1 MTNQVKTMTET
12 INAFHPKFIETHYPE
27 LIKEGRIYSSK
38 LRAGTAAGQKSKG
51 TRESVHGKNVHSI
64 TVFPKTK
71 AKK

>member
-1 MTNQVKTMTET
+1 MTET

-38 LRAGTAAGQKSKG
+38 LVSGTVSGQKSKG
-51 TRESVHGKNVHSI
+51 ARESIQGKNVNSI
-64 TVFPKTK
+64 LVFPKTK